1 MKQVKEAI
9 SDTSKSKLFLAIL
22 IIILTIRISSYFTLF
37 PDSVAIT
44 RVVKIGLRIMMT
56 FISFILLFK
65 LKSDNPK
72 LKIEHQNI
80 LPLFFYCMYLFL
92 GICSLGW
99 TSSVSYTALQLAMTI
114 ESLVFVWAFYQV
126 LVIYNRVS
134 GDHALYHKLLAY
146 AVFYISIVFLIG
158 LYFDPDTFY
167 RQTHGGEVSRLG
179 GYIINPNELGMLAV
193 LGALAAM
200 IEMLDKKNAVFNF
213 IILGV
218 CIAILLLTQSRSSLG
233 AFMLIAAYGVLK
245 TKNVKLKLVSIVG
258 GIIAVPIIIR
268 TIIVK
273 QGDIQ
278 EVMSMTGRLPFWRD
292 LIMEGFV
299 REPIL
304 GYGFMRI
311 SYNDKFDSIHAY
323 AASMT
328 HNTFIQVLLNL
339 GLVGAFICIL
349 QMVTTFYAI
358 GACKN
363 KELKVFTL
371 LLLIPLLI
379 NSMTEFGIFGESNY
393 GIMFYQF
400 VILFFVIKITSKE
413 TTKTKL
419 FVTKK

>member
-1 MKQVKEAI
+1 MKPIKEAI
-9 SDTSKSKLFLAIL
+9 ADTSKSKFFLAIL
-22 IIILTIRISSYFTLF
+22 IVIFTIRISSYFTLF

-44 RVVKIGLRIMMT
+44 RVVKIGLRLMMT
-56 FISFILLFK
+56 FISVVLLFS
-65 LKSDNPK
+65 LKSKNPK
-72 LKIEHQNI
+72 SKLEYQNI
-80 LPLFFYCMYLFL
+80 LPLFFYCLYLFL
-92 GICSLGW
+92 GICSIGW
-99 TSSVSYTALQLAMTI
+99 TSSVPYTVLQLSMTI

-126 LVIYNRVS
+126 LVIYNEVS
-134 GDHALYHKLLAY
+134 GDHARYHKLLAY
-146 AVFYISIVFLIG
+146 AVFYISIAFLIG
-158 LYFDPDTFY
+158 LYLDPDTFY

-200 IEMLDKKNAVFNF
+200 VEMLDKKSTVLNF
-213 IILGV
+213 IILGI

-233 AFMLIAAYGVLK
+233 AFMLIAAYGVFK
-245 TKNVKLKLVSIVG
+245 TKNVKLKLSAIVG
-258 GIIAVPIIIR
+258 GVLAVPVIIR
-268 TIIVK
+268 TIVVK
-273 QGDIQ
+273 QGDLQ

-349 QMVTTFYAI
+349 QMATTFYVI
-358 GACKN
+358 GSCKN
-363 KELKVFTL
+363 KALKTFTL
-371 LLLIPLLI
+371 LLMIPLLI

-393 GIMFYQF
+393 GILFYQF
-400 VILFFVIKITSKE
+400 VIFSFVIKITTNEKSKLL
-413 TTKTKL
+413 KRH
-419 FVTKK
+419 